1 MNEPKELSIYQTS
14 SGAIELKLDAKA
26 ETIWATQAQ
35 ISQLFSVDQSGVA
48 RHIKNVFE
56 DGEVDSG
63 SNMQKMHSANSD
75 KPVNAYSL
83 DIILAVGYRANS
95 KDAIQFR
102 KWATQTLRKYITN
115 GYALSPQGIKNNY
128 EAFLVAV
135 EETKHLLP
143 SNENVTS
150 NDTLDL
156 IKLFAST
163 WFSLDAYDKSNL
175 PVRGVDKRSV
185 EIHTDELS
193 KELERLK
200 ADLVA
205 RGQATKLFS
214 QEKHLG
220 NLDGIVGSIFQTFDG
235 NDLYPSVEEKAA
247 HLLYFIIKNHPFNDG
262 NKRSGAFAFV
272 WFLQRADSLNIKVFS
287 PEALTSLT
295 LLIAES
301 NPKEKDR
308 MISLVLLLLGAK

>member
-1 MNEPKELSIYQTS
+1 MNEPKELSVYQAPN
-14 SGAIELKLDAKA
+14 GAIELKVDAKT

-35 ISQLFSVDQSGVA
+35 ISKLFDVDRTSVT
-48 RHIKNVFE
+48 RHIKNIL
-56 DGEVDSG
+56 DNGEVDSE
-63 SNMQKMHSANSD
+63 SNVQKMHIANSD
-75 KPVNAYSL
+75 KPVATYNL

-95 KDAIQFR
+95 GSAIQFR
-102 KWATQTLRKYITN
+102 KWATQTLRQYITQ
-115 GYALSPQGIKNNY
+115 GYVLSPQGIKNNY
-128 EAFLVAV
+128 EAFLAAV
-135 EETKHLLP
+135 EETKRLLP
-143 SNENVTS
+143 SNDKITP

-185 EIHTDELS
+185 EIHSSELS
-193 KELERLK
+193 KELEGLK
-200 ADLVA
+200 TELIAN
-205 RGQATKLFS
+205 GQATELFG

-247 HLLYFIIKNHPFNDG
+247 HLLYFIIKNHPFSDG
-262 NKRSGAFAFV
+262 NKRSGAFAFI
-272 WFLQRADSLNIKVFS
+272 WFLQRADSLNIQTFS

-295 LLIAES
+295 LLVAES
-301 NPKEKDR
+301 DPREKDR
-308 MISLVLLLLGAK
+308 MISLILLLLRAK